1 MDVNALLERFSTD
14 EVATFFLV
22 LGRISPLFIFAP
34 LFSSKSLPARVK
46 SVVAVAL
53 TVGLTPVV
61 RHGHIDMDPMG
72 YGLLMVKEI
81 IVGLAF
87 AYALG
92 AMFSALQ
99 VAGSLLDTLI
109 GFSFGATIDPVTG
122 NQSTVLAQMYSL
134 FGVMVF
140 IAIDGT
146 SWVVKGIGRTYD
158 SVPLLQMPAVG
169 SMVHGA
175 ELVFSGVMVAGVMIA
190 APVLIAMTIVD
201 SAFGVVSKV
210 VPQMNIFAVGF
221 PAKMLVGLTL
231 IGATLPFVSGFV
243 ADQLQLSV
251 AQALHFLKV
260 A

>member
-14 EVATFFLV
+14 EVAAFFLV

-53 TVGLTPVV
+53 AVGLMPVV
-61 RHGHIDMDPMG
+61 RHGHIDMDPLG

-81 IVGLAF
+81 IVGLSF

-134 FGVMVF
+134 FGVMIF
-140 IAIDGT
+140 IVIGGDG
-146 SWVVKGIGRTYD
+146 WVVKGLGRTYD
-158 SVPLLQMPAVG
+158 AVPLLQTPAIG
-169 SMVHGA
+169 SVTARARGG
-175 ELVFSGVMVAGVMIA
+175 L
-190 APVLIAMTIVD
+190 
-201 SAFGVVSKV
+201 FGV
-210 VPQMNIFAVGF
+210 
-221 PAKMLVGLTL
+221 LL
-231 IGATLPFVSGFV
+231 
-243 ADQLQLSV
+243 
-251 AQALHFLKV
+251 
-260 A
+260 